1 MKNQQARS
9 NEDLYI
15 LSLPANRLTVRFTC
29 LLIVPLLLLGLFISS
44 EVMASLTGINE
55 VRCQVSAD
63 EPTQACSGEDCE
75 PVSASAAGTRCSSSP
90 AATFRRESG
99 DGSPLAQRYL
109 DGLRSTPSN
118 RAGGEGETFF
128 GDLAGDWDEVT
139 GYITFP
145 YSWDDVVDDYI
156 LVRGL
161 PAERLPDSNTYQV
174 NNWTRSA
181 YWIDIGDGRP
191 RFLSSKLLDPDYVPE
206 PDDPFVDSGELNYAQ
221 LVLYREE
228 GRDYSAYPEEA
239 AFGSLLFLVDPVS
252 GQVIDAVVDLRDA
265 NGEYEKTEYLYV
277 GDELQPLL
285 NTYVLTEPESIY
297 YAFYGDFITLSQD
310 HTVDRASYIPGLDF
324 VDPDLAEL
332 EFDAYNAPLTL
343 LLEGFSE
350 PDKPEGDPEWAYS
363 KVYPLGYTWGEGIE
377 VIFRTRFEA
386 TAGTMVTSGVHQ
398 DQVRIVRSRSD

>member
-1 MKNQQARS
+1 MIVSKGKKMKNH
-9 NEDLYI
+9 LI
-15 LSLPANRLTVRFTC
+15 LA
-29 LLIVPLLLLGLFISS
+29 LLLFGLFISS
-44 EVMASLTGINE
+44 EVMAGQGFFTN
-55 VRCQVSAD
+55 VRCQNSAD
-63 EPTQACSGEDCE
+63 EQTQACSGEDCE
-75 PVSASAAGTRCSSSP
+75 PVSASVSGTRCSTRP
-90 AATFRRESG
+90 AATFRREGG

-109 DGLRSTPSN
+109 DGPRSTPSN
-118 RAGGEGETFF
+118 RAGGQGETLF
-128 GDLAGDWDEVT
+128 GDLTGDWDEVT

-145 YSWDDVVDDYI
+145 YSWEDDVDDYI

-161 PAERLPDSNTYQV
+161 PAERLPDSNTYQL
-174 NNWTRSA
+174 NDWTRSA
-181 YWIDIGDGRP
+181 YWVDIGDGRP

-206 PDDPFVDSGELNYAQ
+206 PGDPFVDSGELNYAQ
-221 LVLYREE
+221 LILYREE
-228 GRDYSAYPEEA
+228 GRDYSGYPEEA

-252 GQVIDAVVDLRDA
+252 GQVIDAVVDLMDA

-297 YAFYGDFITLSQD
+297 YAYYGDFITLSQD
-310 HTVDRASYIPGLDF
+310 HTFDRASYIPGLDF

-363 KVYPLGYTWGEGIE
+363 EVYPLGYTWGEGVE
-377 VIFRTRFEA
+377 VIFRSRFEA
-386 TAGTMVTSGVHQ
+386 AAGPTATSGAAQ
-398 DQVRIVRSRSD
+398 RPAQVVRSRND